1 MRQSNPQL
9 FGDYMQ
15 IVILDLTNTLQF
27 ALIIVESGLAV
38 TLIPTM
44 GIETKAVFADLIF
57 KKFAFICVCKSHT
70 STHFHYF
77 IIEQTDWSI

>member
-1 MRQSNPQL
+1 
-9 FGDYMQ
+9 MQ

-38 TLIPTM
+38 TLIHTG

-57 KKFAFICVCKSHT
+57 KKLAFICVCKSHT

-77 IIEQTDWSI
+77 II